1 MPRQGLGF
9 LVPFFLLSIPAQAQ
23 PFAYPHYQAE
33 AQPLMYPKEI
43 AGNRELLLVYDQ
55 EVNNEF
61 GIRQKYFDVNT
72 YSNNSPNSIM
82 QLQTAGPAYEGP
94 VYGGSRQVAASAGD
108 LDGDGRTD
116 QVVATVATDQSIDL
130 RAYHAMPYVVPMQMV
145 PGGSISDAGPIYQ
158 GGSDEDHDSNG
169 IMKLRC
175 GDLDGDGDDEVV
187 LMYRRSD
194 NGLLRIHVFDV
205 DDDLLFTSMG
215 SVQDEVLAPVTDSG
229 DPFESFDLAVE
240 DFDHDGKAEI
250 MIAAAAEHDG
260 HEAPFLKLYAVQVV
274 GGTATLTPRDKVF
287 APSVIPTGEPMP
299 IAITTGDFNN
309 DFIMEVAL
317 AYCYQNTEQP
327 GEPDTFIRIFRV
339 GDDQATDPENPDWL
353 ERIVDTGGEYA
364 TTENVNGLSTLCLD
378 AGDVMNNGR
387 DVLVLATNNS
397 ILAFAISNDF
407 DLSALNGPSI
417 PNSDPGLRYD
427 QYMAVCD
434 MNNDGIAEV
443 VNVRDYMNYDDFPN
457 MEYIAISIHHW
468 VNGAFQEAVQEDELL
483 GQELQGHTR
492 RFAMVAGDFDG
503 DGVRFG
509 AHDEYQVA
517 DVVQP
522 IIVLN
527 SFPLHSDD
535 AGSNGWVDV
544 NNVFGPPTDCALWQA
559 HFSQGSSN
567 NVTMKTQTSSAWG
580 VSATVGVGYQG
591 LVNSINA
598 SVTASYGSGFSNM
611 NASDSSYTEVA
622 THGIC
627 YDDAIY
633 ASVTTYSVREYPIYA
648 NDTLVCYVMGI
659 HPDSTYFTWLES
671 KDISARN
678 YAPSHE
684 VGNILSYRRTGTTTV
699 PNTDIFAEDDFTMG
713 QNSNGTWDVYFNTM
727 ETAQTDTSRQVGIE
741 ASLSASVS
749 GFSLGLTGSYDMSS
763 VSTHMITVGHDIHV
777 SSEFGPLGTNA
788 ATMGYSTHPYLCWGP
803 SGALT
808 LDYDVLPTGSFYDL
822 YDTQDPALN
831 LPWRLET
838 ERGLTLPDPVERFRS
853 KSIFLSDGNPHP
865 GDTIHVMLRI
875 YNYSNSA
882 TDGPVQAS
890 FYIGHPDMGGVLQPD
905 LQGNTVF
912 ATNLPIPAQ
921 GMRTV
926 SFDWVTPADSS
937 VVGRLYAKLD
947 PTGQMDEVHENNNVG
962 FVSLGAFYPNQ
973 VEVGVPEVNR
983 PRTGALRCFPN
994 PATSDC
1000 AVALVLDSPDQ
1011 LGVQLLDAAGRVV
1024 RSLPAHA
1031 FGAGMARLKLDVHG
1045 VTSGLYTILVRGDHS
1060 LYTGRVMVQ

>member
-1 MPRQGLGF
+1 
-9 LVPFFLLSIPAQAQ
+9 
-23 PFAYPHYQAE
+23 
-33 AQPLMYPKEI
+33 MYPKEI
-43 AGNRELLLVYDQ
+43 AGNREILLVYDQ

-61 GIRQKYFDVNT
+61 GIRQKYFDVNS
-72 YSNNSPNSIM
+72 YSNTSPNSEM
-82 QLQTAGPAYEGP
+82 QMQTAGPAYEGP
-94 VYGGSRQVAASAGD
+94 VYDGSRQVAAAAGD

-116 QVVATVATDQSIDL
+116 QVIATVAMDQSIDL
-130 RAYHAMPYVVPMQMV
+130 HAYHAMPFVSPMQMV
-145 PGGSISDAGPIYQ
+145 PGGSASDAGPIYQ
-158 GGSDEDHDSNG
+158 GGSNEDNASNG

-187 LMYRRSD
+187 LLFRRSD

-205 DDDLLFTSMG
+205 DDDLLFNSMG
-215 SVQDEVLAPVTDSG
+215 SIQDEVSAPATYG
-229 DPFESFDLAVE
+229 NNPFESFDLAVE
-240 DFDHDGKAEI
+240 DFGHDGKAEI
-250 MIAAAAEHDG
+250 MIAATANHNG
-260 HEAPFLKLYAVQVV
+260 QSAPFLKLYAVQVA
-274 GGTATLTPRDKVF
+274 GGTATLTPKDKVF
-287 APSVIPTGEPMP
+287 APSVIPANEPVP
-299 IAITTGDFNN
+299 VAITTGDFNN

-317 AYCYQNTEQP
+317 AYCFRNPGQP
-327 GEPDTFIRIFRV
+327 DEPNLFVRMFRI
-339 GDDQATDPENPDWL
+339 GDDQATDPGDPDWL
-353 ERIVDTGGEYA
+353 ERIVDTGNEYA
-364 TTENVNGLSTLCLD
+364 TTEDNDNLPTLCLD

-387 DVLVLATNNS
+387 DVLVLATRNS
-397 ILAFAISNDF
+397 IRSFTISDDF
-407 DLSALNGPSI
+407 DIQDLPSI
-417 PNSDPGLRYD
+417 GIPGSDPDMRYD

-443 VNVRDYMNYDDFPN
+443 VNVRDYKNYDEFPN
-457 MEYIAISIHHW
+457 MEYIVISIHQW
-468 VNGAFQEAVQEDELL
+468 AGSAFQEVVQADELL

-527 SFPLHSDD
+527 SHPLHSDD
-535 AGSNGWVDV
+535 AGPDGWVDV

-559 HFSQGSSN
+559 HYSQASSN
-567 NVTMKTQTSSAWG
+567 SFTVKTQTSNSWG
-580 VSATVGVGYQG
+580 VSATVGAGYQG
-591 LVNSINA
+591 LVTSISA
-598 SVTASYGSGFSNM
+598 SLTASYGEGYSNM
-611 NASDSSYTEVA
+611 IAMDSTYTQVA
-622 THGIC
+622 THDVC

-684 VGNILSYRRTGTTTV
+684 VGNILSYRRTGSPTV
-699 PNTDIFAEDDFTMG
+699 PDTDIFAEYDFTMG
-713 QNSNGTWDVYFNTM
+713 QNSSGFWQVTSTVLSTS
-727 ETAQTDTSRQVGIE
+727 ETETSRQVGME

-749 GFSLGLTGSYDMSS
+749 GFSLGLTGSYNMSNI
-763 VSTHMITVGHDIHV
+763 STHRLTVGQDISV
-777 SSEFGPLGTNA
+777 GTEFGPLGNNA
-788 ATMGYSTHPYLCWGP
+788 GTMGYSTHPYLCWGE

-808 LDYDVLPTGSFYDL
+808 LDYEVLPTGTFYDL

-838 ERGLTLPDPVERFRS
+838 ERGLLLPDPVERYRS
-853 KSIFLSDGNPHP
+853 KSFFLSDGNPMP

-882 TDGPVQAS
+882 TDGTVEAS
-890 FYIGHPDMGGVLQPD
+890 FYIGHPNMGGVLQHD
-905 LQGNTVF
+905 LDGNTVF
-912 ATNLPIPAQ
+912 ATELPIPAQ

-947 PTGQMDEVHENNNVG
+947 PEGLMTEVHENNNIG

-973 VEVGVPEVNR
+973 TEVGVPEFNL
-983 PRTGALRCFPN
+983 PQTGALRCFPN
-994 PATSDC
+994 PATGHC
-1000 AVALVLDSPDQ
+1000 AVVFALDRPDE
-1011 LGVQLLDAAGRVV
+1011 LSVELRDATGKLVRATAGRM
-1024 RSLPAHA
+1024 
-1031 FGAGMARLKLDVHG
+1031 FGAGMAHIQLDVHG
-1045 VTSGLYTILVRGDHS
+1045 LAAGLYSILLRGEHS